1 MGYHRIGCRLWSGLP
16 GCEREPEPNA
26 PDGSNFRNHPLCK
39 PRLLYTGVTFKR
51 LPPGMFFKN
60 HCRRAAWWV
69 IVRLSAAFHPAKR
82 HGEQNAAL
90 PRNAVGEGM
99 FRLNTDGAGRA
110 HGGAVL

>member
-69 IVRLSAAFHPAKR
+69 IVRLSAALHPAKR
-82 HGEQNAAL
+82 HGEQNTKFSDK
-90 PRNAVGEGM
+90 R
-99 FRLNTDGAGRA
+99 
-110 HGGAVL
+110 